1 MKRLA
6 NAIKYIIVITLAI
19 LWIAPVILVLMNSTK
34 SIGDFMNGSM
44 WAWPKSFHFF
54 QNVEEA
60 LNAGKLTKY
69 VKNSFTYGIVGASAS
84 ILISAFAA
92 YGLVV
97 LRLKGSFYW
106 FLLIYSGTIFPFQMY
121 LVPLF
126 SGFQKAGIYDTFF
139 GMCLFYTAI
148 CIPFCVFLLRNFMT
162 TISREYV
169 EAAQLDGYSTL
180 AILFRIIFPFLVPPI
195 SVLFLFQFTFIWN
208 DLIFG
213 LILTRSDDI
222 RPIMSGLAAMQG
234 TYISTGITT
243 LMAGILVTSIP
254 TLILFFA
261 LQKNF
266 IKGMQITVK
275 S

>member
-6 NAIKYIIVITLAI
+6 NGLKYIIVITLAI
-19 LWIAPVILVLMNSTK
+19 VWIAPVVLVLMNSTK

-44 WAWPKSFHFF
+44 WAWPKEFHLF
-54 QNVEEA
+54 QNIEEA
-60 LNAGKLTKY
+60 MNAGKLTKY
-69 VKNSFTYGIVGASAS
+69 VKNSFTYGVVGATAS

-126 SGFQKAGIYDTFF
+126 SGFQKVGIYDTFL

-169 EAAQLDGYSTL
+169 EAAQLDGYSTI

>member
-1 MKRLA
+1 MKQLA
-6 NAIKYIIVITLAI
+6 IAIKYMIVITLAI
-19 LWIAPVILVLMNSTK
+19 LWIAPVVLVLMNSTK
-34 SIGDFMNGSM
+34 SLIDFTNGSM

-60 LNAGKLTKY
+60 LKVGKLSKY
-69 VKNSFTYGIVGASAS
+69 VKNSLTYGVIGSAAS
-84 ILISAFAA
+84 ILLSAFAA

-106 FLLIYSGTIFPFQMY
+106 FLFIYSGTIFPFQMY

-126 SGFQKAGIYDTFF
+126 SGYQKVGIYDTFF

-169 EAAQLDGYSTL
+169 EAAQMDGYTTL
-180 AILFRIIFPFLVPPI
+180 GILFRIIFPFLVPPI

-208 DLIFG
+208 DLVFG

-234 TYISTGITT
+234 IYFSTGITT
-243 LMAGILVTSIP
+243 LMAGIVITSIP
-254 TLILFFA
+254 TLLLFFF

>member
-243 LMAGILVTSIP
+243 LMAGIVVTSIP